1 MTKEEMK
8 KINKHLADLLNGKKS
23 GAKCAICKEDMLYA
37 NTDKD
42 ICEECAD
49 QYGE

>member
-23 GAKCAICKEDMLYA
+23 GAKCYLCKEDILYA
-37 NTDKD
+37 EKETD
-42 ICEECAD
+42 ICEECANRYED
-49 QYGE
+49 